1 MIDGLMGNEGTNS
14 SMSQCLRS
22 DRNAHRRYST
32 NVLLKHRQF
41 YSVPYHIQCGCCN
54 IGMLTLQV
62 MIAELME
69 HWGAEGLDS
78 HLKSLQ
84 TVYKRRAQLM
94 HNSAQQV

>member
-1 MIDGLMGNEGTNS
+1 M
-14 SMSQCLRS
+14 
-22 DRNAHRRYST
+22 
-32 NVLLKHRQF
+32 
-41 YSVPYHIQCGCCN
+41 P
-54 IGMLTLQV
+54 TLQV
-62 MIAELME
+62 IIAELMQ

>member
-1 MIDGLMGNEGTNS
+1 
-14 SMSQCLRS
+14 MSQCLQS
-22 DRNAHRRYST
+22 DHNAHRWHAT
-32 NVLLKHRQF
+32 NVLLSRARSTKCPIMTSAAAVAQA
-41 YSVPYHIQCGCCN
+41 CCCN
-54 IGMLTLQV
+54 IGMLTVQV
-62 MIAELME
+62 MIAELMQ

>member
-1 MIDGLMGNEGTNS
+1 MGRWAMKAPIAQCPNALQSDLMLTDI
-14 SMSQCLRS
+14 MTQRFVKHSQI
-22 DRNAHRRYST
+22 HY
-32 NVLLKHRQF
+32 
-41 YSVPYHIQCGCCN
+41 VPYHIQCGCCN
-54 IGMLTLQV
+54 TGMLMLQV
-62 MIAELME
+62 MIAELMQ

>member
-1 MIDGLMGNEGTNS
+1 MMLLLPSIHVRNET
-14 SMSQCLRS
+14 
-22 DRNAHRRYST
+22 
-32 NVLLKHRQF
+32 VLCPSGQT

-62 MIAELME
+62 MIAELMQ

-94 HNSAQQV
+94 HSSAQQV